1 MKQDQHANFAPARW
15 GNEDAEEE
23 TKSLRLPVRVL
34 ILKSSLSLEKKKA
47 RFALESTIIAL
58 RIARC
63 ESIIITSV
71 SLAFSR
77 DIRPGCND
85 VLASHCVT
93 VSGK

>member
-1 MKQDQHANFAPARW
+1 MKQDQHANFAPARSW

-63 ESIIITSV
+63 ESIITSV